1 MINIRK
7 LSFAG
12 INYYRMA
19 LGYGDI
25 SFCPELLDVLVD
37 FRNPQEAVRNT
48 TIAKCCINL
57 PMTDAGSKYRN
68 IRIPCINDLLEFYI
82 EIVERYQ
89 PEFRQLNTIV
99 SSNKLVG
106 FGCYFGKDRTGIASY
121 FLSKMY
127 GLPWEGIIYDYEQ
140 SGIELIKN
148 IDYFSSHW
156 EKRNI
161 TKQDY
166 MNRLKTDGKAI
177 LQLDDYIIK
186 KYGSVA
192 NYLIS

>member
-1 MINIRK
+1 
-7 LSFAG
+7 
-12 INYYRMA
+12 MA

-25 SFCPELLDVLVD
+25 SFCPEKLDVLVD
-37 FRNPQEAVRNT
+37 FRHSQEAIRNT
-48 TIAKCCINL
+48 TMAKCCINL
-57 PMTDAGSKYRN
+57 PMTDVGSKYRN

-99 SSNKLVG
+99 RNNKLVG

-121 FLSKMY
+121 LLSKMY
-127 GLPWEGIIYDYEQ
+127 GLPWERIIYDYEQ

-148 IDYFSSHW
+148 IDYLSSHW
-156 EKRNI
+156 KKRNI

-192 NYLIS
+192 NYLTQYTQ